1 MKSKKKAITSED
13 YRSHIIKN
21 QLPYSTRLGIG
32 IPMTG
37 VVRAEWML
45 ARYGQIIPTNWSQLD
60 IIQWMDTYA
69 PMGFMVA
76 DARNMVVKSA
86 IEKNIEWLL
95 FIDHDVILPPDAFL
109 RFNDYIREDK
119 YPIVAGL
126 YWTRSE
132 PSEPLIYRGR
142 GNSFFA
148 KWKVGDKVMADGTHM
163 GCTLINM
170 KLIKAVY
177 DESEEYMIGANKVR
191 RVFKTPNEIFFDT
204 ETGSSHAMTGTEDL
218 YFYDRLMKEGFY
230 KKAGFPE
237 FQKMKNPLLIDTGI
251 CCYHVDINGQRFPQN
266 VDLLAQRNANNN
278 YKFIK

>member
-1 MKSKKKAITSED
+1 MKSNKKITTDD
-13 YRSHIIKN
+13 YRSHILKN

-76 DARNMVVKSA
+76 DARNLVVQSA
-86 IEKNIEWLL
+86 VEKKMEWLL
-95 FIDHDVILPPDAFL
+95 FIDHDVCLPPDAFL
-109 RFNDYIREDK
+109 RFNDYMREDK
-119 YPIVAGL
+119 YPIVAGI

-132 PSEPLIYRGR
+132 PAEPLIYRGR

-163 GCTLINM
+163 GCVLINM
-170 KLIKAVY
+170 KIIKAVY
-177 DESEEYMIGANKVR
+177 DESEEYMIGANKCR
-191 RVFKTPNEIFFDT
+191 RVFKTPNEIFFDP

-218 YFYDRLMKEGFY
+218 YFYDRLMDEGFF
-230 KKAGFPE
+230 KKAGYPE
-237 FQKMKNPLLIDTGI
+237 FQKMKYPLLIDTGI
-251 CCYHVDINGQRFPQN
+251 PCYHMDISGSRFPN
-266 VDLLAQRNANNN
+266 VDLLAQRNANT
-278 YKFIK
+278 KPQFIK